1 MQHVIRIP
9 LATPPRNRTADS
21 QHPQTAHLSLI
32 LADMSISHLSGR
44 GLDGWDQSRFEAF
57 TKLLL
62 LKSGRQVEEASSF
75 IDIPSD
81 ETETSELKS
90 IDSVSVNILSQFNE
104 DKLKRAFLDRISE
117 LVANQKGDPH
127 VSSSLMI
134 EWPDRVDI
142 LVSRNAGLKKY
153 VSNVEILEIIASNLR
168 RISTLDRRGR
178 C

>member
-1 MQHVIRIP
+1 MGPVQIRSFHK
-9 LATPPRNRTADS
+9 TP
-21 QHPQTAHLSLI
+21 SLEE
-32 LADMSISHLSGR
+32 
-44 GLDGWDQSRFEAF
+44 W
-57 TKLLL
+57 
-62 LKSGRQVEEASSF
+62 RQVEEASSF
-75 IDIPSD
+75 IDISSE
-81 ETETSELKS
+81 ETETSELRS

-117 LVANQKGDPH
+117 LVANQKGGPH

>member
-1 MQHVIRIP
+1 
-9 LATPPRNRTADS
+9 
-21 QHPQTAHLSLI
+21 
-32 LADMSISHLSGR
+32 MSISHLSG
-44 GLDGWDQSRFEAF
+44 LDGWDKSRFEAF

-75 IDIPSD
+75 IDISSE
-81 ETETSELKS
+81 ETETSELRS

-117 LVANQKGDPH
+117 LVANQKGGPH

-153 VSNVEILEIIASNLR
+153 VSNIEILEIIASNLR